1 MFSPPRS
8 FFHQRILS
16 TLRVPRSCR
25 AKTPAEIAAVYGE
38 SGGIGAY
45 GSCVGCEDGIGM
57 QGTFWKGDA
66 ISLAI
71 QKPSQLLQ
79 LTVTLHVVPSD
90 QISYGWYDKLWGL
103 VMKAVPKV
111 DESES
116 GQMVLK

>member
-1 MFSPPRS
+1 M
-8 FFHQRILS
+8 
-16 TLRVPRSCR
+16 
-25 AKTPAEIAAVYGE
+25 YGE

-71 QKPSQLLQ
+71 QKTSQLLQ

-90 QISYGWYDKLWGL
+90 QISHGWYDKLWGL